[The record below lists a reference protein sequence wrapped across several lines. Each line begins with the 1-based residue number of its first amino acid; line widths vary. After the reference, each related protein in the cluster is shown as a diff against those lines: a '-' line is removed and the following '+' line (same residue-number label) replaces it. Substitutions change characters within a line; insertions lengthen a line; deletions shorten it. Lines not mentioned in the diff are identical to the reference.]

1 MAIPKV
7 SKDDIHKWSD
17 FNILA
22 SHVNNSGVLVDRRF
36 QNVVKFGYN
45 KDIDSNA
52 EETIWAQGGQWQP
65 TTGAETV
72 SIVSSS
78 TNDTNGGTGA
88 NLLAIFGLDAD
99 YIAVSE
105 LTIALSGTTPVT
117 SSLSYRYINRLAVAF
132 SGSGLKNEGTITV
145 TQSTSGVVLATIPP
159 DESITQ
165 QAVYTIPAGY
175 TGYLQGIYVNGG
187 KTSGGSVQL
196 IEYEV
201 YSYNNLSNTR
211 YRVSTAVEDASSG
224 NSLTFEFPFAN
235 PTAEKNTLYV
245 NASTNTNNTQVFCRF
260 FMRLIANG
268 ADFT

>member
-1 MAIPKV
+1 MSIPKV

-45 KDIDSNA
+45 KDIDTAA

-65 TTGAETV
+65 TAGAETV

-78 TNDTNGGTGA
+78 ANDTNGGTGA

-99 YIAVSE
+99 YIAISE
-105 LTIALSGTTPVT
+105 LTIALNGTTPVT
-117 SSLSYRYINRLAVAF
+117 STLSYRYMNRMAVAL
-132 SGSGLKNEGTITV
+132 SGTGLRNEGTITV

-159 DESITQ
+159 DEGITQ
-165 QAVYTIPAGY
+165 QAVYTVPAGF
-175 TGYLQGIYVNGG
+175 TAYLQGVYVNGG
-187 KTSGGSVQL
+187 KTAGGTVPL

-201 YSYNNLSNTR
+201 YSYNNLSNTQ
-211 YRVSTAVEDASSG
+211 YRVSTAIEDANSG
-224 NSLTFEFPFAN
+224 NSLTFNYPFAN
-235 PTAEKNTLYV
+235 PTAEKNTFFI
-245 NASTNTNNTQVFCRF
+245 NASTSTNNTQVFARF
-260 FMRLIANG
+260 FMRLVANTV
-268 ADFT
+268 DFT